1 MKPLYSIMTEAEE
14 FYLIWEIQQFSCW
27 NKEQCF
33 CDTKTK
39 QTNKQKTLKE
49 AINLKGQQG
58 RVFGSVWK
66 KERDERNIAI
76 ILYFQRI
83 KF

>member
-1 MKPLYSIMTEAEE
+1 MTEAEE

-49 AINLKGQQG
+49 AINLKG
-58 RVFGSVWK
+58 
-66 KERDERNIAI
+66 
-76 ILYFQRI
+76 
-83 KF
+83 